1 MPGGCL
7 TSLPSFHSMKNSID
21 NHVLREEL
29 IRHGFQD
36 ITSVNRSTKSW
47 RLKHPAMTHW
57 VSVKLAADPS
67 RAMTSDPLVLHPDD
81 ADRLKSAMPLPGVSV
96 GDKPYKGSSTK
107 YDGVPGWAFSVESVD
122 ALGRAL
128 GVLMPG
134 GSASA

>member
-47 RLKHPAMTHW
+47 RLKHPAMTFKVIVGIHW
-57 VSVKLAADPS
+57 EALFLWRKLRAA
-67 RAMTSDPLVLHPDD
+67 
-81 ADRLKSAMPLPGVSV
+81 G
-96 GDKPYKGSSTK
+96 
-107 YDGVPGWAFSVESVD
+107 
-122 ALGRAL
+122 
-128 GVLMPG
+128 
-134 GSASA
+134 